1 LSNSHS
7 ESPDQREIVMLS
19 GESRSGNVRKI
30 LPIIRTKDGRF
41 RRFGPC
47 GEVPTDLVAGRFA
60 QLLPVRP
67 PTRAEQDR
75 ASLLLASVGIAVP
88 GLNLQPSAN

>member
-30 LPIIRTKDGRF
+30 LPIIRTKGGRF